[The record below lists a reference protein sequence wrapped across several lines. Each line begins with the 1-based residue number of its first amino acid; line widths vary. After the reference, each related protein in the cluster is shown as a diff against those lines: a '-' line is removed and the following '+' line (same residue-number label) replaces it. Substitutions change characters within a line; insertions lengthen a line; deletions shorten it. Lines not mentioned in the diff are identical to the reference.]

1 MASIT
6 TILGTDSVSSSR
18 IVLNNNF
25 SALNT
30 ELGTIAALLN
40 TTTQT
45 LSLTGEI
52 KGGTLRIN
60 NGTIDTFKVTATGI
74 IAEVEATFNQKV
86 TLENALILKIVDGV
100 VNIPT
105 TGYTASTY
113 MLDAINPIFAS
124 PIALPIAEDGQEIT
138 FIADGGLITFDV
150 TNIAVS
156 PSTPIEVAA
165 NGSITFR
172 YSVTNSQFYVVSAMN
187 ATIVY

>member
-18 IVLNNNF
+18 IVINNNF
-25 SALNT
+25 NALNT

-60 NGTIDTFKVTATGI
+60 NGLIDTFKVTSTNI
-74 IAEVEATFNQKV
+74 IAEVAATFNQKV
-86 TLENALILKIVDGV
+86 TLENALILNIEAGV
-100 VNIPT
+100 INIPT

-113 MLDAINPIFAS
+113 ILDATNAIFTS
-124 PIALPIAEDGQEIT
+124 PILLPIAEDGQELT
-138 FIADGGLITFDV
+138 FIADGGLIIFDV
-150 TNIAVS
+150 TNIAGATTV
-156 PSTPIEVAA
+156 ELAD

-172 YSVTNSQFYVVSAMN
+172 YSVTNSLFYVVSSAN
-187 ATIVY
+187 TNLIY